1 MLTPNQH
8 SQQTHV
14 VFLVLLQVHALNSH
28 TATSLAGLPYT
39 LLCDL
44 WPVITLVYAVDP
56 QRKA

>member
-1 MLTPNQH
+1 
-8 SQQTHV
+8 
-14 VFLVLLQVHALNSH
+14 VHALNSH